1 MAVGLYLV
9 RYRRKRAYLPEPE
22 FKAWNV
28 LVVFNVLV
36 QAYLVV
42 MPWYPPVG
50 GKGDVSFWYGTYCVT
65 GVAM

>member
-9 RYRRKRAYLPEPE
+9 RYRRKRANLP

-28 LVVFNVLV
+28 LVVFNILV

-42 MPWYPPVG
+42 MPWYPPIG
-50 GKGDVSFWYGTYCVT
+50 EKGDVSFWYGTYYVT
-65 GVAM
+65 SVAM